1 MTQESSS
8 SHVTIFSTCSSIKT
22 RLSHAASVETLG
34 TCLEGKGMD
43 HYLSWGERR
52 GDQLSLTEY
61 KRGTA
66 KNELHMR
73 GIIRIRQSLWRGYL
87 S

>member
-8 SHVTIFSTCSSIKT
+8 SLVTIFLTYSSIKT

-34 TCLEGKGMD
+34 TYLEGKGDGSLFM
-43 HYLSWGERR
+43 GGTE

-61 KRGTA
+61 QRGTA

-73 GIIRIRQSLWRGYL
+73 GIIRIRQSLWRGCL

>member
-8 SHVTIFSTCSSIKT
+8 SLVTIFLTYSSIKT

-34 TCLEGKGMD
+34 TYLEGKGD
-43 HYLSWGERR
+43 GSRR
-52 GDQLSLTEY
+52 GDQLSLREY

-73 GIIRIRQSLWRGYL
+73 GIIRIRQSLWRGCL

>member
-8 SHVTIFSTCSSIKT
+8 SLVTIFLTCSSIKT

-34 TCLEGKGMD
+34 TYLEGKGD
-43 HYLSWGERR
+43 RK

-73 GIIRIRQSLWRGYL
+73 GIIRIRQSLWRVYL